1 MSLPLW
7 CKIYLIKKN
16 KKMGAVC
23 GPFILAKA
31 WIKKKFNL
39 TNYIHQNCFNMYR
52 FHHTL
57 LNPTKNLVDLYD
69 FDFGK

>member
-1 MSLPLW
+1 MPLW

-39 TNYIHQNCFNMYR
+39 TNYIDCMIRPSSTFIQY
-52 FHHTL
+52 L
-57 LNPTKNLVDLYD
+57 
-69 FDFGK
+69 